1 MKEDTVV
8 ELKKRVV
15 EKPRS
20 VLDEVLRKGAR
31 EMLEEAIEGEVAEY
45 IDQHRDHRDK
55 AGHRWV
61 VRNGSLA
68 ERELVTGVGP
78 VRIKQ
83 PRVHDR
89 RDGHRFTSQLLPPF
103 MRRVPSI
110 DALIPVLYLKGIST
124 GDFSEALESILGEN
138 AVGLSPANIVRLKA
152 GWQQDY
158 QEWTGRDLSGKRYV
172 YWWAD
177 GIYFKVRLTPE
188 RPCMLVLM
196 GALEDG
202 TKELIAVYD
211 GHRESKESWLEV
223 LRDLKRQG
231 LEQGPELAVGDGAL
245 GFWAAL
251 EEEYP
256 GVGHQRCWVHKTANI
271 LDKLPKRVQPHAKKM
286 IHEMYLAPTK
296 ADAKGVYKTFLEH
309 YQAKY
314 PKACECLRKDEE
326 VLFTFYDL
334 PAEHWAHIRTTN
346 PIESTFAT
354 VRHRTRQTKGCGS
367 RLATLTMVFKL
378 ATQAEKHW
386 RKINGYRLI
395 AKVIEG
401 VKFVDGELKKVA

>member
-8 ELKKRVV
+8 ELKKRVA
-15 EKPRS
+15 EKSRS
-20 VLDEVLRKGAR
+20 VLDEVLRRGAR
-31 EMLEEAIEGEVAEY
+31 EMLQTAIEGEVAEY
-45 IDQHRDHRDK
+45 IDKHRDHRDE

-61 VRNGSLA
+61 VRNGSMP

-89 RDGHRFTSQLLPPF
+89 RDGQRFTSQLLPPF

-124 GDFSEALESILGEN
+124 GDFSEALASILGEN

-158 QEWTGRDLSGKRYV
+158 QEWTGRDLSGKRFV

-223 LRDLKRQG
+223 LRDLKRRG
-231 LEQGPELAVGDGAL
+231 LEKGPQLAVGDGAL

-256 GVGHQRCWVHKTANI
+256 GSAHQRCWVHKTANI
-271 LDKLPKRVQPHAKKM
+271 LDKLPKQVQPHAKKM
-286 IHEMYLAPTK
+286 IHEMYLVPTK
-296 ADAKGVYKTFLEH
+296 ADAKRAYQAFLDH
-309 YQAKY
+309 YRAKY
-314 PKACECLRKDEE
+314 PKACQCLQKDEE
-326 VLFTFYDL
+326 VLFTFYDY
-334 PAEHWAHIRTTN
+334 PAEHWAHIRSTN

-386 RKINGYRLI
+386 RRINGYQLI

-401 VKFVDGELKKVA
+401 VKFVAGELKKAA